1 MGKAS
6 RHFDLRLLQIL
17 LFVTAL
23 SVGAAGQIAGGL
35 TETTRTDF
43 GGNGY
48 ITGTVYYPSGTPVNY
63 RMRLLLSSLTGGEV
77 IATTD
82 DSGKFVFS
90 KLAIGTYTLAVEGEK
105 DFEAVSQQ
113 VEIMRRG
120 DVQNVNIRL
129 TDRGRKAD
137 KAKAVNVENV
147 KVPQNA
153 LDSYEAAVALSA
165 KGDPK
170 GAIVKLNLA
179 IEQFPEFMLA
189 HTELAAQ
196 YLRLNEFS
204 KADESLKVALKLRP
218 DAYEPL
224 ITQAT
229 LLFRTNRLDESEQ
242 YCRQALKARENSAVA
257 YFYLG
262 RIFQSTNRFE
272 AAETQF
278 RNAIKYG
285 GPQMR
290 EAHRMLAN
298 MYIRLEDFKK
308 ALVEL
313 EAYLKLYPDAPD
325 AEQLNG
331 VAREL
336 RRLTAQK

>member
-1 MGKAS
+1 MGKAPL
-6 RHFDLRLLQIL
+6 HFDLRVLQIL
-17 LFVTAL
+17 LFVTAF
-23 SVGAAGQIAGGL
+23 SVAVSGQIAGGL

-90 KLAIGTYTLAVEGEK
+90 KLSIGTYTLTVEGEK
-105 DFEAVSQQ
+105 EFEAVSRQ

-120 DVQNVNIRL
+120 DIQNVNIRL
-129 TDRGRKAD
+129 SDKVRKAE
-137 KAKAVNVENV
+137 KAKLVNVENV

-153 LDSYEAAVALSA
+153 LDNYEAAVALSA

-170 GAIVKLNLA
+170 GAIVKLQLA

-189 HTELAAQ
+189 HTELGAQ
-196 YLRLNEFS
+196 YLRLNDLA
-204 KADESLKVALKLRP
+204 KADEALQVALKLRP

-224 ITQAT
+224 ITRAT
-229 LLFRTNRLDESEQ
+229 LLFRMNRLDESEN
-242 YCRQALKARENSAVA
+242 YCRQALKARENAAVA

-262 RIFQSTNRFE
+262 RIYQASNKFQKAE
-272 AAETQF
+272 AEF

-285 GPQMR
+285 GEPMR

-298 MYIRLEDFKK
+298 LYVTLEDFKQ
-308 ALVEL
+308 ASTEL
-313 EAYLKLYPDAPD
+313 ETYLKLFPDAPD
-325 AEQLNG
+325 AEQLRA

-336 RRLTAQK
+336 KRLIAQK